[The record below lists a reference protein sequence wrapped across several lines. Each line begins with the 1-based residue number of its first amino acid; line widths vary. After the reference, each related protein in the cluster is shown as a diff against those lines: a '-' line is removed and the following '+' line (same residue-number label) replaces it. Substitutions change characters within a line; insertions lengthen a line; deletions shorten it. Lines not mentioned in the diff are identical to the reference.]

1 MNQNYTYTE
10 ANGQMS
16 FAARTQNDYLMFPSH
31 LTGFH
36 QESVEEVPIRDVR
49 PFHSMRK
56 SKLSE
61 NTLALVRKRVD
72 KLQSILAE
80 V

>member
-61 NTLALVRKRVD
+61 NTFKKGLYSAR
-72 KLQSILAE
+72 
-80 V
+80 